1 FMHTDILFNS
11 PRLHFSCEQKLVILR
26 WGKALGALNV
36 PSLYAIERFQQQA
49 HEALDDPTEKVISA
63 AGHVFYINNPV
74 KLIAKDYANTDP
86 CRQMRSYPEFTEN
99 TVNEAWQAD
108 KWLYNIPDTVLKP
121 MIRDHD
127 GKDFYIFELM
137 LCYDQRWFI
146 PEHFFDMNGAR
157 WAVGWLATESPV
169 C

>member
-1 FMHTDILFNS
+1 MHTDILFNS

-74 KLIAKDYANTDP
+74 KLIAKVCTFLNAPLHILNSIDRTMPTPILA
-86 CRQMRSYPEFTEN
+86 
-99 TVNEAWQAD
+99 
-108 KWLYNIPDTVLKP
+108 
-121 MIRDHD
+121 
-127 GKDFYIFELM
+127 GK
-137 LCYDQRWFI
+137 
-146 PEHFFDMNGAR
+146 
-157 WAVGWLATESPV
+157 
-169 C
+169 